1 MIQQMLAIWSLVL
14 LPFLNPA
21 WTSGS
26 SWFHEL
32 RVLKYWSLA
41 WRIPLYIKYLPGCVI
56 ARVTKL
62 RAKSHERLERTSKF
76 SNVKLLVS
84 KNSNVYLTINWNT
97 WFLKIWGFCAINLE
111 TNIYSCM
118 CVCAQLYL
126 SLCVPMDC
134 GPPGYSVHVILQ
146 VRILKWV
153 AVPSSRGSS
162 SPRDQ
167 TSLASPAL
175 AARFFTTSTTWE
187 AQVYFSSPTS
197 PLTGSWDTKFM
208 LWQQLP

>member
-32 RVLKYWSLA
+32 GVLKYWSLA

-62 RAKSHERLERTSKF
+62 RAESHERLERTSKF

-118 CVCAQLYL
+118 CVCVLSCIYL
-126 SLCVPMDC
+126 FVCPWTVATRLLCPC
-134 GPPGYSVHVILQ
+134 NSPGKNTEVGCCAFLQ
-146 VRILKWV
+146 GIFLTQ
-153 AVPSSRGSS
+153 GSNIS
-162 SPRDQ
+162 CISC
-167 TSLASPAL
+167 
-175 AARFFTTSTTWE
+175 
-187 AQVYFSSPTS
+187 FSS
-197 PLTGSWDTKFM
+197 
-208 LWQQLP
+208 